1 MEREA
6 GDAVYFADSRR
17 RRIITSVVGTDQI
30 LAWGSSYYLL
40 AVLAAPIAA
49 ETGWPLSWVVGG
61 QTVGLLVAGSISPRV
76 GRTID
81 RYGGRPVLAASTVVL
96 SLGLFLLAAAPNIV
110 VYIAAWAILGV
121 GMGAGLYDAAFATLG
136 RYFGSKARPTIT
148 TVTLFGGF
156 ASTLAWPLI
165 AYLSG
170 HLGWR
175 GACAGLAIINLGITL
190 PLLLVL
196 LPHAPAR
203 SVTATGSGGP
213 EGVTRKERLAFLLL
227 AAVQVVGGTITATV
241 SVHLLTLLQERG
253 VTLAQAVALGALIGP
268 AQVAARVIEM
278 AGGGRHHPLWTLTAA
293 MSFIA
298 AGLLMLWTGLSG
310 VAVALII
317 YGAGNG
323 IYSIARGTVPLVL
336 FGPQHYARLVGK
348 LAAPSLLAQA
358 ISPPAAAIVLAQAGA
373 STTFAVLL
381 VLAVVALLLITVLWF
396 AATNTGGRTG
406 PRTSSI

>member
-40 AVLAAPIAA
+40 AVLAAPISA
-49 ETGWPLSWVVGG
+49 ETGWPLPWVVGG

-81 RYGGRPVLAASTVVL
+81 RHGGRPVLAASTVVL

-165 AYLSG
+165 AYLSE

-196 LPHAPAR
+196 LPHAPVR
-203 SVTATGSGGP
+203 SVAATGSGGP
-213 EGVTRKERLAFLLL
+213 EEVPRKERLAFLLL
-227 AAVQVVGGTITATV
+227 AAVQVVGGTITAIV

-253 VTLAQAVALGALIGP
+253 VTLAQAVALGVLIGP

-293 MSFIA
+293 MGFIA

-310 VAVALII
+310 VAGALIL

-323 IYSIARGTVPLVL
+323 IYSIARGTVPLAL
-336 FGPQHYARLVGK
+336 FGPERYARLVGK

-358 ISPPAAAIVLAQAGA
+358 ISPPIAAIVLARAGA

-381 VLAVVALLLITVLWF
+381 VLAVIALLLVAVLWF
-396 AATNTGGRTG
+396 VAPNTSGRMV
-406 PRTSSI
+406 P